1 MSGVYFQKLPQW
13 QIDIRWGRYWS
24 IVTFGYEL
32 SVQERKQTEKS
43 NSKIK
48 LWTLKENEVN
58 ANIQDGIGKDKLL
71 RGAEEVCGHIKG

>member
-1 MSGVYFQKLPQW
+1 M
-13 QIDIRWGRYWS
+13 
-24 IVTFGYEL
+24 TFGYEL

-48 LWTLKENEVN
+48 LWTLKDEVN

-71 RGAEEVCGHIKG
+71 KVAEEVCGHIKG